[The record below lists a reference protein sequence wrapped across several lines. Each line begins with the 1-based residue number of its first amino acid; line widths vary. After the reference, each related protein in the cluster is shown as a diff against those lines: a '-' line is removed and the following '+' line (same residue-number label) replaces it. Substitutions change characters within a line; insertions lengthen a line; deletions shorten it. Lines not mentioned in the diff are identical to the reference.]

1 MPLRVA
7 IPIYKGKSLPD
18 TLEVDESAFGVQLQI
33 QKERFSF
40 QAEYLM
46 AKYDANIVRNEV
58 SPNGFYVYGTY
69 MVAPNIEFGV
79 RFDQYDRNI
88 NIDDNN
94 QSRLTI
100 ALSYFFNRVIRVMLN
115 YEIRNDDTNYN
126 IGNLLTVTG
135 QIAL

>member
-46 AKYDANIVRNEV
+46 AKYDANIVRNEMKCHRMD
-58 SPNGFYVYGTY
+58 FMFT
-69 MVAPNIEFGV
+69 
-79 RFDQYDRNI
+79 
-88 NIDDNN
+88 
-94 QSRLTI
+94 
-100 ALSYFFNRVIRVMLN
+100 ALIWLLQILN
-115 YEIRNDDTNYN
+115 
-126 IGNLLTVTG
+126 LV
-135 QIAL
+135 